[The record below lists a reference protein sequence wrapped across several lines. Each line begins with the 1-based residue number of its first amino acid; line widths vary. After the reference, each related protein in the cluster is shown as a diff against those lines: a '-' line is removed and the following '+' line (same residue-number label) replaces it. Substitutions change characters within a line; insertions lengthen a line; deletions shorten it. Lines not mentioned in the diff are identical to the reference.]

1 MKERDELW
9 WANLDGET
17 SPSEAVQFDRCLS
30 HADRERNAGDL
41 RMESALAEVLGAPVA
56 CPDDVWQRTLE
67 RVKQQERVE
76 HATSRRR
83 ATRWVWR
90 AVPIAATLLIVCAVA
105 LNVNRPATK
114 PGFLALKPGD
124 VSGLAARSQVTG
136 GVQGV
141 RSFMKEHAIPVALDP
156 SDPFDGSVTSHHLL
170 GVRED
175 AFEGERVVQLFFD
188 CGGQPA
194 MLIIAK
200 EQGNAAK
207 EIAKGL
213 AKGSVSASR
222 AIGDVLVAVVGT
234 NAPSD
239 LISVINDN
247 WPDPTASP
255 EPEPAEQKV
264 EPSEPAPVLQPEEP
278 QEEAPKGLNPD
289 SVMPEN
295 PPPASDSPTPVK
307 QENSQPPIA
316 STQDSDSYGVMFT

>member
-17 SPSEAVQFDRCLS
+17 SPSEAVQYDRCLS
-30 HADRERNAGDL
+30 PEDRERNAGDL
-41 RMESALAEVLGAPVA
+41 RMEAELAEVLGAPVA
-56 CPDDVWQRTLE
+56 CPDDIWQRTLE

-90 AVPIAATLLIVCAVA
+90 AVPVAASLLIVCAVA
-105 LNVNRPATK
+105 FNMNRPAPK
-114 PGFLALKPGD
+114 PPFLALKAGD
-124 VSGLAARSQVTG
+124 LGGLAARSQVTG

-141 RSFMKEHAIPVALDP
+141 RTFMKEHAMPLALDP

-175 AFEGERVVQLFFD
+175 AFQGEHVVQLLFD

-213 AKGSVSASR
+213 AVGAVSASR
-222 AIGDVLVAVVGT
+222 AIGDVLVAVVGA

-239 LISVINDN
+239 LMSVLNDN
-247 WPDPTASP
+247 WPQPDIA
-255 EPEPAEQKV
+255 PAPSEEKA
-264 EPSEPAPVLQPEEP
+264 EPSEPEAVSQPNEP
-278 QEEAPKGLNPD
+278 HEEAPKGLNPD
-289 SVMPEN
+289 SVIPEN
-295 PPPASDSPTPVK
+295 PPPADGSPTPVK
-307 QENSQPPIA
+307 HEEPPPLA
-316 STQDSDSYGVMFT
+316 AEKVSDSAPVSFT